1 MNTYSLQSITGGLT
15 VKVETCA
22 VCGTDVKMYKYGYS
36 AAKFPLIPGHELA
49 GTIAQVG
56 EGIQGYREGECVVVA
71 PNIPCG
77 TCFYCERG

>member
-1 MNTYSLQSITGGLT
+1 R
-15 VKVETCA
+15 
-22 VCGTDVKMYKYGYS
+22 TDVKMYKYGYS

-77 TCFYCERG
+77 TCFYCERGMQTS